1 MLTLEQKETLHKAA
15 EILQELLTH
24 KKVAIPVS
32 TSKGRGT
39 IKYEG
44 TGVFLG
50 IGYDRP
56 KNPAPQANKN
66 YRERLVSLKNVND
79 LSTKRIL
86 LNLDTRA
93 LNILLG
99 LYGYNISKEQVIS
112 DIKSNKLNPF
122 KVNMLGDKTYKLI
135 LEAFNVNL

>member
-1 MLTLEQKETLHKAA
+1 MLTLEQKETLHKAT
-15 EILQELLTH
+15 EILQDLLTH
-24 KKVAIPVS
+24 KAVSIPVS

-44 TGVFLG
+44 YGVFLG

-56 KNPAPQANKN
+56 KNPAPQINKK
-66 YRERLVSLKNVND
+66 YRERLVALENVND
-79 LSTKRIL
+79 LPTKRIL

-99 LYGYNISKEQVIS
+99 LYGYDITKEQVIS
-112 DIKSNKLNPF
+112 DIKSYKLSPF
-122 KVNMLGDKTYKLI
+122 KVNQLGDKTYKLI

>member
-1 MLTLEQKETLHKAA
+1 MLTLEQKETLHKAT
-15 EILQELLTH
+15 EILQDLLTH
-24 KKVAIPVS
+24 KTVSIPVS

-50 IGYDRP
+50 VGYDRP
-56 KNPAPQANKN
+56 KNLALQASKN
-66 YRERLVSLKNVND
+66 YRERLLLLKNVDD
-79 LSTKRIL
+79 LPTRRIL
-86 LNLDTRA
+86 LNIDTRA

-99 LYGYNISKEQVIS
+99 LYGYDISKEQVIS
-112 DIKSNKLNPF
+112 DIKSYKLNQF
-122 KVNMLGDKTYKLI
+122 KVNQLGDKTYKLI